1 MPTVFITG
9 ASRGLGLEFARQYAQ
24 AGWRVIATCRN
35 LGGSEG
41 LPGLPGVETHALDVT
56 DFEAMKAL
64 AVKFET
70 CPIDL
75 FLCNA
80 GIFGGDQEFGEVEP
94 QDFARTLNT
103 NLIAPTMLAQAFWP
117 QVAASKGRVM
127 AFLSSRMGSMEDNK
141 SGGYYIYRASKAGL
155 NAIVKSLSVDLE
167 AKGILAVALH
177 PGWVK
182 TDMGG
187 EAALLQPS
195 ESIAGL
201 RQVLAGLSQ
210 KHSGKFLNYDGL
222 EIPW

>member
-35 LGGSEG
+35 LFGSEG
-41 LPGLPGVETHALDVT
+41 LPGLPGVETHSLDVT
-56 DFEAMKAL
+56 DFGKIKELPDKL
-64 AVKFET
+64 EN

-94 QDFARTLNT
+94 QDFAQTLNT
-103 NLIAPTMLAQAFWP
+103 NLIAPIMLAQTFWP
-117 QVAASKGRVM
+117 QVAASKGRIM

-167 AKGILAVALH
+167 AKGITAVALH

-187 EAALLQPS
+187 EAALLQPA

>member
-9 ASRGLGLEFARQYAQ
+9 ASRGLGLEFARQYAH

-35 LGGSEG
+35 LGCSEKLSG
-41 LPGLPGVETHALDVT
+41 LPGIETHVLDVT
-56 DFEAMKAL
+56 DFGWIKVL
-64 AVKFET
+64 AGKLENR
-70 CPIDL
+70 PIDL

-94 QDFARTLNT
+94 QDFAQTLNT
-103 NLIAPTMLAQAFWP
+103 NLIAPMMLAQAFWP
-117 QVAASKGRVM
+117 HVAASKGRVM

-167 AKGILAVALH
+167 AKGIAAVALH

-187 EAALLQPS
+187 EAALLQPAD
-195 ESIAGL
+195 SIAGL
-201 RQVLAGLSQ
+201 RQVLAGLTKKQ
-210 KHSGKFLNYDGL
+210 SGKFLNYDGL